1 MTRMI
6 KVRTIGSGEVR
17 EVTIQ
22 EAEKILEDTYNDPV
36 GGLVAD
42 AGTGEIIYRIGP
54 GIEEIVILE
63 EMLGGG

>member
-6 KVRTIGSGEVR
+6 KVRTLGSGEVR

-22 EAEKILEDTYNDPV
+22 EAEKILEDNYNDPV

-42 AGTGEIIYRIGP
+42 AGTGEIIHRIGP

>member
-22 EAEKILEDTYNDPV
+22 EAEKIVEDTYNDPV

-42 AGTGEIIYRIGP
+42 EGTGEIIYRIGP

-63 EMLGGG
+63 QMLGGG